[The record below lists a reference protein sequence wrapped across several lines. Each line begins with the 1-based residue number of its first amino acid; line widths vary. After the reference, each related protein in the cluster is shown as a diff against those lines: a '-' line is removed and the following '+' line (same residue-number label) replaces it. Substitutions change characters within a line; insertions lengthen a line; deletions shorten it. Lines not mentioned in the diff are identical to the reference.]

1 MKKFLLFI
9 SNGSEMLEISPFV
22 DIFGWN
28 KIVGDKKEK
37 IEIVTISYG
46 KFVNATWNLK
56 IKTELDFET
65 DIIDVNDYRGI
76 IIPGGFGQ
84 AGYFEDIKKEDFQN
98 LLREF
103 HEKNKIII
111 GICTGAIALGEAGI
125 LKGKRATT
133 YFLDNKR
140 YFSQLEKFGAVP
152 VCETI
157 VWDKN
162 IFTTANP
169 ESALVMGFILLGILT
184 SKENMKKTAFNM
196 GYSEICEKIL
206 NKYQIN
212 SEIS

>member
-1 MKKFLLFI
+1 MKKFLLFV

-65 DIIDVNDYRGI
+65 DVIDVDDYRGI

-84 AGYFEDIKKEDFQN
+84 AGYFEDIKRENFQN

-125 LKGKRATT
+125 LKRKRATT

-152 VCETI
+152 VLETI
-157 VWDKN
+157 VRDKN

-184 SKENMKKTAFNM
+184 SKENMKKVAFNM